1 MVKKMKVEI
10 RDDVVLIDGY
20 VNAVERESKVLR
32 DASGSFIE
40 KIKAG
45 VFQRALERA
54 KRTSYDVKVLL
65 NHDYGRELTSTKDTT
80 TKIFEDSIG
89 LRCKCEIRDAEV
101 VQKARENKLVGWSFG
116 FIPIK
121 EAWSDKESDI
131 QQREIRELELKEVS
145 ILDDTKIPAY
155 NGTSIETRSE
165 QIEDLIEVRM
175 TNDEIEVEDLST
187 HEEDHEDPLP
197 FTDNFEWENRYMA
210 TRV

>member
-1 MVKKMKVEI
+1 MKVEI

-20 VNAVERESKVLR
+20 VNAVERDSKVLR

-65 NHDYGRELTSTKDTT
+65 NHDYGRELTSTRDTA

-121 EAWSDKESDI
+121 EAWTDGENEV
-131 QQREIRELELKEVS
+131 QHREIRELELKEVS

-165 QIEDLIEVRM
+165 QIEDLIEIRM
-175 TNDEIEVEDLST
+175 VNDEIETEDLST
-187 HEEDHEDPLP
+187 HKEDHEEDLLP

>member
-1 MVKKMKVEI
+1 MKVEI

-20 VNAVERESKVLR
+20 VNAVERDSKVLR

-65 NHDYGRELTSTKDTT
+65 NHDYERELTSTKDTT
-80 TKIFEDSIG
+80 TKIFEDAIG

-101 VQKARENKLVGWSFG
+101 VQKAREGKLVGWSFG

-121 EAWSDKESDI
+121 QDWKDEESEI
-131 QQREIRELELKEVS
+131 RHRELRELELKEVS
-145 ILDDTKIPAY
+145 ILDNSKIPAY

-165 QIEDLIEVRM
+165 QIEDIIEIRM
-175 TNDEIEVEDLST
+175 TNDEVEVEDLT
-187 HEEDHEDPLP
+187 EVREEPQP
-197 FTDNFEWENRYMA
+197 FDNSEWENRYMA